1 MHANYKRPK
10 TIISTMNKYL
20 SFEEYLLDQCDTHTN
35 NSPEGFERW
44 LENLDGEEYM
54 KYADEY
60 GLLLHQL
67 GRNEIL
73 KEWNETLYE

>member
-1 MHANYKRPK
+1 MPANYKLAK
-10 TIISTMNKYL
+10 TTSMTMNKYQT
-20 SFEEYLLDQCDTHTN
+20 FEEYLLDQCDTHTN

-54 KYADEY
+54 KYADMY
-60 GLLLHQL
+60 GQLLHQL

-73 KEWNETLYE
+73 KEWNETL